1 MPRSKSEPSRK
12 RALPENEVPEASSL
26 QDLVEQAE
34 IDGVRLRM
42 ASGDSCELDLEAP
55 VNGLARLDLDADDAR
70 AFSQLHAAI
79 LAKLE
84 ERLAGWGG
92 VGDHSGRLRGYGY
105 LPGLK
110 QSEAHHR
117 ESVISMREYAGAQA
131 ATDAEANRRASVMLD
146 ASDIPSGFETALANL
161 TRALTDVLPAKYR
174 HVLCADE
181 LVSCQPNLHRGRAYL
196 RPHLDEPLHDGFGIV
211 IVTVAIRGSAR
222 ILLHERP
229 WDAKR
234 RRERWFRLREGQASA
249 AECHG
254 SMLIGARSR

>member
-196 RPHLDEPLHDGFGIV
+196 RPHLDDLV
-211 IVTVAIRGSAR
+211 
-222 ILLHERP
+222 
-229 WDAKR
+229 
-234 RRERWFRLREGQASA
+234 
-249 AECHG
+249 
-254 SMLIGARSR
+254 